1 MIVQLFTC
9 ILLLAPARAGESER
23 ERQGP
28 ISVCDKIFPPAS
40 LGLLNIHCILQA
52 TVYQINN
59 KILAGKAEKQL
70 SLIEILRGA
79 NLTWAEAI
87 NSLSAEL
94 KGLLGL
100 RRKREVINIKT
111 CFDFMR
117 QLDILVNQ
125 LHNGT
130 QTKIYPVS
138 SLRSILLQL
147 NSMLDDIQC
156 EAQEKEF
163 IASQMVR
170 LELELTSLNEYLTN
184 STISTTTTTSSSTTT
199 TTTPV
204 INVNISIS
212 NLTWLET
219 DNSR

>member
-1 MIVQLFTC
+1 MLV
-9 ILLLAPARAGESER
+9 APARAGESEK
-23 ERQGP
+23 ESPGP

-70 SLIEILRGA
+70 SLIEILRGK
-79 NLTWAEAI
+79 NMTWAEAI

-111 CFDFMR
+111 CRDFTR
-117 QLDILVNQ
+117 QLDILENL

-147 NSMLDDIQC
+147 NSMLYDIQC

-170 LELELTSLNEYLTN
+170 LDLELTSFSEYLAN
-184 STISTTTTTSSSTTT
+184 STFPTTTRTTLATFLSTTA
-199 TTTPV
+199 
-204 INVNISIS
+204 N
-212 NLTWLET
+212 
-219 DNSR
+219 NSHQPF